1 VAAGVP
7 SQSQKNL
14 FFALVRGKPE
24 LATPDQQHAWLSEV
38 TGRTIHSSTE
48 LTRSEIS
55 AAIDL
60 LKAS

>member
-24 LATPDQQHAWLSEV
+24 LATPDQQHAWLSE
-38 TGRTIHSSTE
+38 